1 MTDQPVTDEVRQL
14 LVHPAVWPHL
24 KAWLA
29 SRNITVSRMGD
40 GDDDLPT
47 YVMSPDLDVPTTI
60 SDQLGVYTQIF
71 KQLPRGHA
79 ALLVAAV
86 TTDPQLAD
94 RQTAIAQ
101 AALLVS
107 LGHRLGWSTHPAP

>member
-1 MTDQPVTDEVRQL
+1 MTTQPAAGEVRQL

-24 KAWLA
+24 ESWLA
-29 SRNITVSRMGD
+29 SRNITVSPMRIS
-40 GDDDLPT
+40 DDDVPT
-47 YVMSPDLDVPTTI
+47 FVMSPDLKVPVT
-60 SDQLGVYTQIF
+60 SSEQLGVYTQIF
-71 KQLPRGHA
+71 KQLPRESA

-86 TTDPQLAD
+86 TTDPQLND

-107 LGHRLGWSTHPAP
+107 VGHRLGWTNDPTL